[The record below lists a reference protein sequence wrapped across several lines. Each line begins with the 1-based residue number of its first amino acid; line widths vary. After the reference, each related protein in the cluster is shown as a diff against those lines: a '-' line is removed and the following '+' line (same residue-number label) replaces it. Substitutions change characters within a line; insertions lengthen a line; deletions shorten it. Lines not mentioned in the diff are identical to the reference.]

1 MVCLAEGVG
10 VEVGN
15 GVMAYRACN
24 VHDVT
29 AYRAYI
35 VHDVTAYRAY
45 IVHGVAAYCV
55 ILSLAL
61 RPTVFIMSMA

>member
-15 GVMAYRACN
+15 GVMAYRSCN
-24 VHDVT
+24 
-29 AYRAYI
+29 

-61 RPTVFIMSMA
+61 RPSAFIMSMA